1 MKGLLV
7 RPSRNEEDA
16 EALLKFG
23 IESSIIPL
31 IGITNFYNPEGVARM
46 LSKIQLAK
54 KIWFIA
60 TSSNA
65 IDAFISQAEP
75 GKLALAFSNPNLR
88 FAAVGDASA
97 SSLKAFSSVEV
108 LVPDV
113 HDALSLALAVIEAET
128 RSKNPEIRPSVVMP
142 IGSRSLVVAQERLA
156 LEGFEVLAEIVYQN
170 LPLPLNDSAKTEV
183 SSEAVDF
190 VLFRSPSSAK
200 AYFDL
205 KGLPSRLIIS
215 VGATTTA
222 AIRELGFLPDLV
234 CLDTAPSSVAK
245 KIAEHQAKRMP
256 SD

>member
-16 EALLKFG
+16 DALLQFG
-23 IESSIIPL
+23 IESTIIPL
-31 IGITNFYNPEGVARM
+31 IGISNFYNPDGVAKM
-46 LSKIQLAK
+46 LSKIQQAE

-65 IDAFISQAEP
+65 IDAFISQADRDELS
-75 GKLALAFSNPNLR
+75 LALKNPNLR
-88 FAAVGDASA
+88 FAAVGEASA
-97 SSLKAFSSVEV
+97 SSLKAFSSVAV

-113 HDALSLALAVIEAET
+113 HDAFSLAQAMIEAET
-128 RSKNPEIRPSVVMP
+128 QSKSPEIRPSVVMP
-142 IGSRSLVVAQERLA
+142 IGSRSLVVAQEKLA

-170 LPLPLNDSAKTEV
+170 LPLPLNDSAKAEM

-205 KGLPSRLIIS
+205 QGLPSRLVVS

-222 AIRELGFLPDLV
+222 AIKELGFLPDLV

-245 KIAEHQAKRMP
+245 KIAEYQAKRMP